1 MSSTDLTKA
10 SNHLYYLWAALTA
23 LASLTMTGY
32 LALRDRNECL
42 AEKISANEMTLK
54 IQLVEIKTTLT
65 NVEATLIELKRDIK
79 RRPQE

>member
-42 AEKISANEMTLK
+42 TEKISASEMTIK
-54 IQLVEIKTTLT
+54 IQLAEIKTSLASVETTL
-65 NVEATLIELKRDIK
+65 LELKKDLK
-79 RRPQE
+79 EK